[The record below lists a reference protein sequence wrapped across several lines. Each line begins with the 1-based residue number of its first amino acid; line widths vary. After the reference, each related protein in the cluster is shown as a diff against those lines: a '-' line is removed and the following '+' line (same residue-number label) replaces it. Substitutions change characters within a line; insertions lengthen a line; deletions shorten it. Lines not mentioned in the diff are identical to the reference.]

1 MQFKSSDS
9 VTHLAI
15 KELAIGDYGIKKIK
29 FQTVQDAN
37 GIMVGYSTI
46 AKTSLER
53 AKLSQ
58 EVPDKLKY
66 KRQNRLML

>member
-29 FQTVQDAN
+29 SQTVQDAN
-37 GIMVGYSTI
+37 GTMVGYSTI
-46 AKTSLER
+46 AQTSLEQ

-58 EVPDKLKY
+58 DAPDQLKY